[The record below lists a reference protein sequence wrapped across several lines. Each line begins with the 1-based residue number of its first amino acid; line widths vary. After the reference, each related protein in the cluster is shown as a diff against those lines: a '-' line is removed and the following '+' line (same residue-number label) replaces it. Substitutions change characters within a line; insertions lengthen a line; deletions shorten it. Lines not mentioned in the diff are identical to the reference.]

1 MADVQFTGGDDV
13 GNDKIGND
21 QIHASASD
29 VRSSVLGSKNVRQ
42 TIDDSHQ
49 RNSVTV
55 NNNDSDTDQLWRAIT
70 SLETRM
76 TILEHDQRN
85 NSRQYWI
92 AIALFI
98 VVIASLWYLSMKIDA
113 YTKAAQ
119 NLSRIAAEQRK

>member
-1 MADVQFTGGDDV
+1 MADVQFTGDDDV

-42 TIDDSHQ
+42 TIDDSYQ

-55 NNNDSDTDQLWRAIT
+55 NNGDNDAELWRAIT
-70 SLETRM
+70 SLETRI
-76 TILEHDQRN
+76 TLLEHDTRSN
-85 NSRQYWI
+85 ARQYWI
-92 AIALFI
+92 AIILFI
-98 VVIASLWYLSMKIDA
+98 VTIASLWYLSMKIDA

>member
-13 GNDKIGND
+13 DNDKIGND

-70 SLETRM
+70 SLETRL
-76 TILEHDQRN
+76 TILEHETRAN
-85 NSRQYWI
+85 ARQYWVAVI
-92 AIALFI
+92 LIIVAIASI
-98 VVIASLWYLSMKIDA
+98 WYLSMKIDG

>member
-55 NNNDSDTDQLWRAIT
+55 NNGDNDAELWRAIT
-70 SLETRM
+70 SLETRI
-76 TILEHDQRN
+76 TLLEHDTRSN
-85 NSRQYWI
+85 ARQYWI
-92 AIALFI
+92 AIILFI
-98 VVIASLWYLSMKIDA
+98 VTIASLWYLSMKIDA

-119 NLSRIAAEQRK
+119 NLSRIATEQRK